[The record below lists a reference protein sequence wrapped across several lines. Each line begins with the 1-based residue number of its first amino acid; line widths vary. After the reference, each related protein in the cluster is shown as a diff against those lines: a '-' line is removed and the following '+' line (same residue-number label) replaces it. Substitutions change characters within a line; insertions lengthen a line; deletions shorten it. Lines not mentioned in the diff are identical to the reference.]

1 MHISKKPYEEVDD
14 NSSIPLNWKVEKLGD
29 LLEFKNGLNYRV
41 GDIGEEIFLVGV
53 SEFKDNFLIDE
64 GRLSTINVQSIPDDY
79 LMKNGD
85 FVFVRSNGSKELIGR
100 VLFAKNITK
109 KVTHSG
115 FTIRARSKSNVVL
128 NEYCALF
135 CSSHLVKKQFM
146 TKGGGSNINNLNQQ
160 LLSDIDIILPPINE
174 QGKIVEILNTWGE
187 AIALKEKYIEQ
198 KRVQKKAL
206 MQKLLTG
213 KVRLPGCEE
222 EWKEVR
228 LGDLFKE
235 RRDVGNSNLELLAIT
250 SQKGIVRRTEI
261 DIKDNSSD
269 DKSKYKKIVPFDI
282 GYNTMR
288 MWQGV
293 SGVSKYEGIVSP
305 AYTILKP
312 NSQVDS
318 NFFGILFK
326 SPEIINLF
334 RRYSQGLVDDTLSL
348 KYGNF
353 KGIKVRIPEDV
364 SEQKAIA
371 EILLRLDNHIELIEK
386 DLGYLKQQ
394 KRGLM
399 QLLLT
404 GKVRVKV

>member
-160 LLSDIDIILPPINE
+160 LLSDIDIILP
-174 QGKIVEILNTWGE
+174 L
-187 AIALKEKYIEQ
+187 
-198 KRVQKKAL
+198 
-206 MQKLLTG
+206 
-213 KVRLPGCEE
+213 
-222 EWKEVR
+222 
-228 LGDLFKE
+228 
-235 RRDVGNSNLELLAIT
+235 
-250 SQKGIVRRTEI
+250 
-261 DIKDNSSD
+261 
-269 DKSKYKKIVPFDI
+269 
-282 GYNTMR
+282 
-288 MWQGV
+288 
-293 SGVSKYEGIVSP
+293 
-305 AYTILKP
+305 
-312 NSQVDS
+312 
-318 NFFGILFK
+318 
-326 SPEIINLF
+326 
-334 RRYSQGLVDDTLSL
+334 
-348 KYGNF
+348 
-353 KGIKVRIPEDV
+353 
-364 SEQKAIA
+364 
-371 EILLRLDNHIELIEK
+371 
-386 DLGYLKQQ
+386 
-394 KRGLM
+394 
-399 QLLLT
+399 
-404 GKVRVKV
+404 